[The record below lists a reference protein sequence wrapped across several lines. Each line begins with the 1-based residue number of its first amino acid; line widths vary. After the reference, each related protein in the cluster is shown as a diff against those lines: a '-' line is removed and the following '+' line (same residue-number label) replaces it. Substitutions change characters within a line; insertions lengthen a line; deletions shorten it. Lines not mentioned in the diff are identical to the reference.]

1 MSKKNLESF
10 LLMIS
15 HDKKQNSHNKV
26 IVILFSFFK
35 KKIQIFYRLSKFHP
49 NYDIS
54 Y

>member
-35 KKIQIFYRLSKFHP
+35 IKYFIVYQNFIQIV
-49 NYDIS
+49 IS
-54 Y
+54 HIG